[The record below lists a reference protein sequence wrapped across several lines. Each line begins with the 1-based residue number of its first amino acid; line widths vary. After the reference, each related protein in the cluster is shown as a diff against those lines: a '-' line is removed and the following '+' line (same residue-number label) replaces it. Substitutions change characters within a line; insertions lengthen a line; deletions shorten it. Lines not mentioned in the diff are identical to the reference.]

1 MQDKLSKLLV
11 ERDNLERI
19 IDNLLEG
26 IIAHDRD
33 RRIVY
38 FNKTAEE
45 ITGYSRE
52 EVVGKDCHEV
62 FDGPFCG
69 GRCSFRQGPPANWED
84 KEYPLTIVTKTG
96 EPRRLEMR
104 INGMEDNEG
113 NFVGVLAAFRD
124 VTDITA
130 LKIKAGALKEF
141 RGIIGRDPKMLEIY
155 RQIRDVA
162 ANDYPVHISGETGTG
177 KELVA
182 QAIHKESRRGG
193 SPFVP
198 INCGALPE
206 GVLESELF
214 GHVKG
219 AFSGAIRD
227 KKGRFELADGGT
239 LFLDEVAELPKH
251 VQVKLLRVLQ
261 DGKFER
267 VGGEK
272 SISADVRII
281 SATNRDLREE
291 VRSGRFREDLYYRI
305 NVVPIEIPPLRERK
319 GDIPILVEH
328 FTREAGRLGQEISDF
343 AKDVIAI
350 FLSYPWPGNVRELQ
364 SAVRFSLLRAKG
376 KTVKPEHLPLELQEW
391 LHQKSGKGG
400 RRKLTLERVEQ
411 ALKQTGGNK
420 AKAAR
425 LLGVGRATLYRF
437 LSDFPELSR
446 FTP

>member
-1 MQDKLSKLLV
+1 MQDQLSKLLA

-26 IIAHDRD
+26 IIAHDKD

-38 FNKTAEE
+38 FNKAAEE
-45 ITGYSRE
+45 ITGYKRQ
-52 EVVGKDCHEV
+52 EVVGRDCHEV
-62 FDGPFCG
+62 FGAPFCG
-69 GRCSFRQGPPANWED
+69 GRCSFKDGAPRLWED
-84 KEYPLTIVTKTG
+84 KEYPLTIVSRNG
-96 EPRRLEMR
+96 EPKRVEMR
-104 INGMEDNEG
+104 INGMRDKEG
-113 NFVGVLAAFRD
+113 NFVGVLAAFKD

-130 LKIKAGALKEF
+130 LKIKTGALKEF

-182 QAIHKESRRGG
+182 HAIHKESRRGG
-193 SPFVP
+193 GPFVP
-198 INCGALPE
+198 VNCGALPE

-227 KKGRFELADGGT
+227 KKGRFELAHGGT
-239 LFLDEVAELPKH
+239 LFLDEVGELPKH

-261 DGKFER
+261 DGVFER

-272 SISADVRII
+272 SISVDVRII
-281 SATNRDLREE
+281 SATNKDLKKE
-291 VRSGRFREDLYYRI
+291 VKEGRFREDLYYRI
-305 NVVPIEIPPLRERK
+305 NVVPIELPPLRERK
-319 GDIPILVEH
+319 GDIPLLVEH
-328 FTREAGRLGQEISDF
+328 FAQEVQRQGQEVAGFSKTAMEFFISY
-343 AKDVIAI
+343 
-350 FLSYPWPGNVRELQ
+350 SWPGNVRELQ

-376 KTVKPEHLPLELQEW
+376 KTVMPEHLPRELLQCGQPAT
-391 LHQKSGKGG
+391 LTPRG
-400 RRKLTLERVEQ
+400 RTRKLSAHAVREALE
-411 ALKQTGGNK
+411 KTGGNK

-437 LSDFPELSR
+437 LGGFPGVS
-446 FTP
+446 